1 MARYVSNA
9 ERGAANLVALVL
21 SYRDKHKQL
30 DKSIEDLAK
39 LLDEKIILLKNEI
52 LGGAS
57 SAFDTLGELQKI
69 IEQNQEGIRV
79 LEALA
84 AGHVRFD
91 RLESLSA
98 LEKSNART
106 NIGAVSFEELEAAV
120 NAVIPMTPTV
130 SVQKT
135 GTVTTVTTTDAKGTT
150 TAEVKDGEKGAHYT
164 PLVDDEGNL
173 SWTNNGGLPNPLTK
187 NIRGPRGL
195 QGQQGVPGI
204 QGEKGEP
211 GAGLTIHAEYAS
223 YEELVAKHPT
233 GEEGDAYLING
244 DVWYWAEE
252 NKTWKN
258 GGPLRGPQGV
268 RGPQGFTFTPHL
280 QSDGTLYF
288 TNDGGLDNPT
298 EVNLRGPRGFHF
310 TPTVDS
316 NGNITWT
323 NDGGLTNPVAKN
335 IRGPRGYT
343 YTPYLNSDGVL
354 SFTNDGG
361 LSNPTPV
368 DLTGPRGYHF
378 TPALDADCNLS
389 WSNNGNLTNPAT
401 QNIRG
406 YHFTPSLDADCN
418 LSWTNNGGMT
428 NPATQ
433 NIRGFHFTPSVDDN
447 GNISWTN
454 NGGMTNPATKNI
466 RGPRGYYFTPSVS
479 DKGIISWTNNGG
491 LSNPSSVD
499 IKGPSFVTVNAQL
512 ANATAETWDDWEAI
526 LDSGE
531 LKLMPGDFTNL
542 RVNDMVV
549 WPGLFYGSESGEL
562 GLQNFVGF
570 AIVTSIDKAN
580 SKVGITGGT
589 LLFGMPGAQGKSGNN
604 IIHYTPSRSFEYTY
618 DRWKLLFRQPGSVT
632 TFEADKSEVFGWH
645 ENDVL
650 VVIGSISDRETA
662 SVVALYRYNYWT
674 DLENN
679 DGVGAGLINATLI
692 SGIIT
697 GVEGKQGEKGDTG
710 YVFTPSVNS
719 SGDLSWSNNGNL
731 TNPATVNIKGPKGDQ
746 GEKGEKGDGLRYE
759 DLTAEQ
765 IAQIKGPKGDQGI
778 QGPEGPQ
785 GKAFTYDDFTEA
797 QLEALR
803 GPQGETGQ
811 STKAVTI
818 FFKSAKTFT
827 LAELKAES
835 GTTMSLGGVDEKTD
849 YASLNVGDVIAIPG
863 TISDQNGAP
872 CVLYG
877 HFQSLVF
884 AGSVGITFKVI
895 GGIYGVAGKD
905 GSNGKDGA
913 NGTNGKDGTNGT
925 NGKDGADGKTPQVS
939 FRLDSSGN
947 LYYTV
952 TI

>member
-1 MARYVSNA
+1 MGRYVSNA

-21 SYRDKHKQL
+21 SYREKHKQI
-30 DKSIEDLAK
+30 DKAIENLAA

-57 SAFDTLGELQKI
+57 SAFDTLAELQQI
-69 IEQNQEGIRV
+69 IEKNQEGIKV
-79 LEALA
+79 LETLA

-91 RLESLSA
+91 RLEALS
-98 LEKSNART
+98 EQFKSNART
-106 NIGAVSFEELEAAV
+106 NIGAVSFEELEAAINSV
-120 NAVIPMTPTV
+120 VPMTPAI
-130 SVQKT
+130 SVKKT
-135 GTVTTVTTTDAKGTT
+135 GVVTTVTATDANGTT
-150 TAEVKDGEKGAHYT
+150 TAEISDGATGPHYT
-164 PLVDDEGNL
+164 PILDDEGNL
-173 SWTNNGGLPNPLTK
+173 SWTNNGNLQNPLSK

-195 QGQQGVPGI
+195 QGQQGAPGV

-223 YEELVAKHPT
+223 YEELVAKHPV

-252 NKTWKN
+252 NQAWKN
-258 GGPLRGPQGV
+258 GGPLRGPQGE
-268 RGPQGFTFTPHL
+268 RGFQGFTFTPHL
-280 QSDGTLYF
+280 DSDGTLSF
-288 TNDGGLDNPT
+288 TNNGGLDNPT
-298 EVNLRGPRGFHF
+298 EVNLRGPRGFYF
-310 TPTVDS
+310 TPSVAS
-316 NGNITWT
+316 NGDVTWT
-323 NDGGLTNPVAKN
+323 NNGGLTNPVKVN
-335 IRGPRGYT
+335 IRGPQGY
-343 YTPYLNSDGVL
+343 YFTPTMTSDGV
-354 SFTNDGG
+354 
-361 LSNPTPV
+361 
-368 DLTGPRGYHF
+368 
-378 TPALDADCNLS
+378 LS
-389 WSNNGNLTNPAT
+389 WSNNGNLSNPQT
-401 QNIRG
+401 VDLTGPQGERG
-406 YHFTPSLDADCN
+406 PQGFT
-418 LSWTNNGGMT
+418 
-428 NPATQ
+428 
-433 NIRGFHFTPSVDDN
+433 FTPSVNNNGDLSWSNN
-447 GNISWTN
+447 GNLS
-454 NGGMTNPATKNI
+454 NPATKNI
-466 RGPRGYYFTPSVS
+466 RGPQGFTFTPSVAANGDISWTNNGGLTNPSTVNIRGPQGFTFTPSVS

-499 IKGPSFVTVNAQL
+499 IKGPSFVTVSAQI
-512 ANATAETWDDWEAI
+512 ANASAATWDDWEAL

-531 LKLMPGDFTNL
+531 LTLMPGDFTNL
-542 RVNDMVV
+542 RVNDMIV
-549 WPGLFYGSESGEL
+549 WSGLFVGSEAGEL
-562 GLQNFVGF
+562 GLQNFIGF

-580 SKVGITGGT
+580 YKVGITGGT
-589 LLFGMPGAQGKSGNN
+589 LLFGMPGAQGKNGNN

-632 TFEADKSEVFGWH
+632 TFEADKNDVFGWH

-650 VVIGSISDRETA
+650 VVMGSISDRETA
-662 SVVALYRYNYWT
+662 SVVAFYRYNYWT
-674 DLENN
+674 DLEGN

-697 GVEGKQGEKGDTG
+697 GVEGKQGEKGDVG
-710 YVFTPSVNS
+710 YVFTPSLNS

-731 TNPATVNIKGPKGDQ
+731 ANPATVNIKGPKGDQ
-746 GEKGEKGDGLRYE
+746 GEKGEKGDGLNYE
-759 DLTAEQ
+759 DLTPEQ
-765 IAQIKGPKGDQGI
+765 IAEIKGPKGDQGI

-785 GKAFTYDDFTEA
+785 GKAFTYDDFTND

-863 TISDQNGAP
+863 TISDQNDAP

-905 GSNGKDGA
+905 GSNGKDG
-913 NGTNGKDGTNGT
+913 TNGT
-925 NGKDGADGKTPQVS
+925 NGKDGVDGKTPQVS

-952 TI
+952 TA